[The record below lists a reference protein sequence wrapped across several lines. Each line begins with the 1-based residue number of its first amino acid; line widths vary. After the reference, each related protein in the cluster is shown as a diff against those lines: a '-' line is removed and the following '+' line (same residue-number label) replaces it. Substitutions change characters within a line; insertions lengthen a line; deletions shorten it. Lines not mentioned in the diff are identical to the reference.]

1 MQVLSENNYKT
12 TSANGIAFLSKLLYN
27 IFAVN
32 VGHLAQLVE
41 HSLDVRRVSGSSPLM
56 STNVRNH
63 MFDCGFFQMKGFE
76 NMNNI
81 NQNYPAVPLITCD
94 PYFNVWSMTEKLND
108 DFPRHWTGMQNP
120 LTGIITVDGKEK
132 VFMGKKRHNPFYNKF
147 FGTPDK
153 IEQIN
158 LEVTPLKTIYK
169 FRDDVVELDICF
181 TTPLLPDD
189 LKLLARPV
197 SYMSYN
203 VKVIDGKKHDISV
216 YVDVSGMLCT
226 DTPDEK
232 VFFGKG
238 DNYVYLSSG
247 TENMLKKSGDDT
259 RINWGKVCLSTPK
272 GKMGFTNDHRKCGEI
287 EDYKEVRVMDNF
299 PAVFACDEYKDTDSA
314 DGFFCF
320 GYDDILSLEYFGQRV
335 RGYWRKDRED
345 FDDALLLAIND
356 YTDIM
361 RKVDE
366 FDKKMIADAEKISP
380 EYAKVV
386 SIAYRQAV
394 AAHKLAWDGETGL
407 FVSKECFS
415 NGCAATV
422 DVTYPSI
429 PLFLIY
435 NPDLVEYMLNPIFK
449 FAYTDRWQYEF
460 APHDAGQY
468 PIVNGQVYGDQG
480 IYGGHLRLESQ
491 MPVEECGNMLL
502 CVAALCRKRGNTD
515 YAEKHFDILNQWAEY
530 LVKYG
535 YNPGNQLCTD
545 DFAGHLAHNCNLSV
559 KAIMG
564 MAAWGMIL
572 KMMGKEDKYTEIA
585 KKYAEQWKND
595 AFDKDHYKLA
605 FDREGTWSIK
615 YNLVWD
621 KLFGLGIFDDTIF
634 ETEVNYYKT
643 KVNEY
648 GLPLDCR
655 SLYTKSDWQ
664 MWSTIL
670 TDDNEY
676 TDMIVKAMLK
686 MLNDTVDKAPFTDW
700 YYTHDARQVGFQ
712 NRTVQGG
719 LFINMLKF

>member
-1 MQVLSENNYKT
+1 MKNNNT
-12 TSANGIAFLSKLLYN
+12 QF
-27 IFAVN
+27 
-32 VGHLAQLVE
+32 
-41 HSLDVRRVSGSSPLM
+41 
-56 STNVRNH
+56 
-63 MFDCGFFQMKGFE
+63 
-76 NMNNI
+76 
-81 NQNYPAVPLITCD
+81 PAVPLITCD
-94 PYFNVWSMTEKLND
+94 PYFNVWSMTQNLND

-132 VFMGKKRHNPFYNKF
+132 IFMGKKRHNPFYNKF
-147 FGTPDK
+147 FGTPEK
-153 IEQIN
+153 IQQTS
-158 LEVTPLKTIYK
+158 LTVTPLKTIYTFEDEK
-169 FRDDVVELDICF
+169 VELEIAF
-181 TTPLLPDD
+181 ITPLLPDD
-189 LKLLARPV
+189 LKLFSRPV
-197 SYMSYN
+197 SYMTYN
-203 VKVIDGKKHDISV
+203 IKSIDGNKHDVSV

-226 DTPDEK
+226 NTPDEK
-232 VFFGKG
+232 VFFGKE
-238 DNYVYLSSG
+238 DDYVYLSSG
-247 TENMLKKSGDDT
+247 TENMLKVSGDDQ
-259 RINWGKVCLSTPK
+259 RINWGEVCISTPY
-272 GKMGFTNDHRKCGEI
+272 GKMGFTNDDRKCGDV
-287 EDYKEVRVMDNF
+287 EDYKEVRVMDNY
-299 PAVFACDEYKDTDSA
+299 PAVYAKDEYKEVA
-314 DGFFCF
+314 AANGYFLF
-320 GYDDILSLEYFGQRV
+320 GYNDVLSLEYFVQRV
-335 RGYWRKDRED
+335 RVYWTKDRENFNTIMKLAVED
-345 FDDALLLAIND
+345 FDS
-356 YTDIM
+356 IM
-361 RKVDE
+361 ARVDE
-366 FDKKMIADAEKISP
+366 FDAKMTADAKKISDD
-380 EYAKVV
+380 YAKIA

-394 AAHKLAWDGETGL
+394 AAHKLAWDGKTGL
-407 FVSKECFS
+407 FVSKECYS

-449 FAYTDRWQYEF
+449 FAATDKWEYEF

-502 CVAALCRKRGNTD
+502 CVAALCKKRGNTE
-515 YAEKHFDILNQWAEY
+515 YAEKHFDTLNQWAEY

-535 YNPGNQLCTD
+535 YNPENQLCTD

-564 MAAWGMIL
+564 MASWGMLL
-572 KMMGKEDKYTEIA
+572 KMMGKEDKFTAIA
-585 KKYAEQWKND
+585 KEYAKQWKAD

-605 FDREGTWSIK
+605 FDKEDTWSIK

-621 KLFGLGIFDDTIF
+621 KLFNLGIFDNDVF
-634 ETEVNYYKT
+634 ETEINYYKK

-670 TDDNEY
+670 NDDKEY
-676 TDMIVKAMLK
+676 TDMIVSAMLK
-686 MLNDTVDKAPFTDW
+686 MLADTVDKAPFTDW